1 MGLFSRSPRVASGMR
16 LSNAALFQELGRREL
31 RTVLAFLHF
40 RNYLDGEIVFDAGE
54 EGQALYL
61 IVSGTVAIWLPG
73 REDAPLVELTANSF
87 FGELGLLDDWPRSA
101 QARAKGATEVA
112 VLYRGDFE
120 QLMTSHAGIASKIS
134 LQLARHLAH
143 RLRQMLQRAGETVQ

>member
-1 MGLFSRSPRVASGMR
+1 MGLFSRSKLVQPGAR
-16 LSNAALFQELGRREL
+16 LANAALFQALGRREL
-31 RTVLAFLHF
+31 RTVLAFMHF
-40 RNYLDGEIVFDAGE
+40 RHFLDGEVIFDAGE

-61 IVSGTVAIWLPG
+61 ILAGTVSIWLPG
-73 REDAPLVELTANSF
+73 KEDVPLVELTANSF

-101 QARAKGATEVA
+101 QARAKGPTELA

-143 RLRQMLQRAGETVQ
+143 RLRQMLQRAGEAEQ